1 MSKRSKHSKSIY
13 SYDYKTNKKNQP
25 KLKKSIFVVLFSVF
39 VLSNIFN
46 NTQIKVNNV
55 SNNTISSTDSS
66 NLVETTVASVTPVAI
81 DSEDD
86 QVKNLIQAKMEKCN
100 LNNDNFAFFYYNEDE
115 HKYYFYNNDSYFTA
129 ASTVKVPIAM
139 YYYDMIKNN
148 QITLDTN
155 LKYTQDCYEEGGG
168 KTAYTYK
175 YNDNVPISFLLNQ
188 SIVNSDNTAV
198 NILIKNLGDSQYRKD
213 IATYSSDA
221 LPDEF
226 YNNNITSTK
235 YSYDVLNH
243 LYKNQDLYSQLIND
257 MKNSSMGQYLK
268 KYINGYDV
276 AHKYGSYEGYTHDY
290 GIVFGKQTY
299 LIGVFTKNVP
309 DPDELIADISLD
321 IFNYTLKK

>member
-13 SYDYKTNKKNQP
+13 SYDYKTNKENQP

-39 VLSNIFN
+39 VLSNVFN
-46 NTQIKVNNV
+46 NTQINVNNA
-55 SNNTISSTDSS
+55 SDNTISSTDSS
-66 NLVETTVASVTPVAI
+66 NLVETTVATVTPVAI

-86 QVKNLIQAKMEKCN
+86 QVKNLIQNKMEKCN
-100 LNNDNFAFFYYNEDE
+100 LNTDNFAFFYYNEDE

-129 ASTVKVPIAM
+129 ASTIKVPIAM

-148 QITLDTN
+148 QITLDTT
-155 LKYTQDCYEEGGG
+155 LKYTNDCYEEGGG

-213 IATYSSDA
+213 IATYSSDT

-299 LIGVFTKNVP
+299 LIGIFTKNVP

-321 IFNYTLKK
+321 IFNYTFKK